1 MGGSTCI
8 IAVEDYAVRTHLSRN
23 EMAGK
28 IRLGIIG
35 ASPTEGW
42 AHRSHLP
49 AAAASPEFELTAV
62 CTTRM
67 ESAEESK
74 RQYGARLAF
83 DDYREMLA
91 HPDID
96 AVAVVLR
103 VPAHY
108 QITKDT
114 IDAGKHVFTE
124 WPLGRTTEEAVELAD
139 LARSKGVKAVVG
151 LQARAAP
158 AVLQMRQMVEQGY
171 VGEIMSCSMTLIRG
185 GVLARPS
192 GRTWQRD
199 VELGA
204 NTLTIATGHSVDA
217 LRFVAGEFSEVS
229 ALVSTQCDQWYETDT
244 DQYLDVT
251 SPDNILING
260 RLQGGAVVSAHVA
273 SIPWAGSGYRLEV
286 YGREGTII
294 ATSEDSPQ
302 LGPVRLQGAEGGDD
316 LEDLPILEQ
325 HRFVLEGMPQ
335 GSPYNVGQLYYM
347 FGESIRGQGNRQPDF
362 DTAVELHRLV
372 DALRLSSETR
382 EAVTVQG

>member
-1 MGGSTCI
+1 
-8 IAVEDYAVRTHLSRN
+8 
-23 EMAGK
+23 MAGK

-35 ASPTEGW
+35 ASPTVGW

-49 AAAASPEFELTAV
+49 AIVASPEYELTGV

-67 ESAEESK
+67 ETAEESK
-74 RQYGARLAF
+74 RQYGAVMAF
-83 DDYREMLA
+83 DDYHEMLA
-91 HPDID
+91 HPNID

-108 QITKDT
+108 QITKDA
-114 IDAGKHVFTE
+114 INAGKHVFTE
-124 WPLGRTTEEAVELAD
+124 WPLGKTTEEAEELAA
-139 LARSKGVKAVVG
+139 LARAKAVKAVVG

-158 AVLQMRQMVEQGY
+158 AVLQMKQMVEQGY
-171 VGEIMSCSMTLIRG
+171 VGEVMSCSMTLIRG

-204 NTLTIATGHSVDA
+204 NTLTIATGHSIDA
-217 LRFVAGEFSEVS
+217 MRFVAGDFAEVS
-229 ALVSTQCDQWYETDT
+229 AVVSTQCDQWYETDT
-244 DQYLDVT
+244 DKYLDVT

-260 RLQGGAVVSAHVA
+260 RLENGAVASAHVA

-302 LGPVRLQGAEGGDD
+302 LGPVRLQGAEGSDE
-316 LEDLPILEQ
+316 LEDLTVLDQ
-325 HRFVLEGMPQ
+325 HRLVLEGMPE
-335 GSPYNVGQLYYM
+335 GAPYNVGQLYYM
-347 FGESIRGQGNRQPDF
+347 FGEAIRGQGERQPDF

-372 DALRLSSETR
+372 DCIRQSSEER
-382 EAVTVQG
+382 RAVAVAG

>member
-1 MGGSTCI
+1 
-8 IAVEDYAVRTHLSRN
+8 
-23 EMAGK
+23 MAGK

-35 ASPTEGW
+35 ASPTVGW

-49 AAAASPEFELTAV
+49 AIAASPEFELTGV

-67 ESAEESK
+67 ETAEESK
-74 RQYGARLAF
+74 RQYGAVMAF
-83 DDYREMLA
+83 DDYHEMLA
-91 HPDID
+91 HPEID

-108 QITKDT
+108 QITKDS
-114 IDAGKHVFTE
+114 INAGKHVFTE
-124 WPLGRTTEEAVELAD
+124 WPLGKTTQEAEELAD
-139 LARSKGVKAVVG
+139 LARDKGVKAVVG

-158 AVLQMRQMVEQGY
+158 AILQMKQLVEQGY

-217 LRFVAGEFSEVS
+217 MRFVVGDFSEVS
-229 ALVSTQCDQWYETDT
+229 AIVSTQCEQWYETDT
-244 DQYLDVT
+244 DQYVGVT

-260 RLQGGAVVSAHVA
+260 RLENGAVVSAHVA
-273 SIPWAGSGYRLEV
+273 SNPWAGSGYRLEV
-286 YGREGTII
+286 YGRQGTLI

-302 LGPVRLQGAEGGDD
+302 LGPVQLQGAQESDD
-316 LEDLPILEQ
+316 LEDLPILDQ
-325 HRFVLEGMPQ
+325 HRFVLEGMPE

-347 FGESIRGQGNRQPDF
+347 FGEAIRGQGERQPDF
-362 DTAVELHRLV
+362 DTAVELHHLV
-372 DALRLSSETR
+372 DSIRRSSEQRQTV
-382 EAVTVQG
+382 AVEG

>member
-1 MGGSTCI
+1 
-8 IAVEDYAVRTHLSRN
+8 
-23 EMAGK
+23 MAGK

-35 ASPTEGW
+35 ASPTVGW

-49 AAAASPEFELTAV
+49 AIAASPEYELTGV

-67 ESAEESK
+67 ETAEESK
-74 RQYGARLAF
+74 RQYGAAMAF
-83 DDYREMLA
+83 DDYHEMLA

-108 QITKDT
+108 RITKDA
-114 IDAGKHVFTE
+114 INAGKHVFTE
-124 WPLGRTTEEAVELAD
+124 WPLGKTTGEAKELAE
-139 LARSKGVKAVVG
+139 LARAKGVKAVVG

-158 AVLQMRQMVEQGY
+158 AVLQMKQLVEQGY
-171 VGEIMSCSMTLIRG
+171 VGDVMSCSMTLIRG

-204 NTLTIATGHSVDA
+204 NTLTIATGHSIDA
-217 LRFVAGEFSEVS
+217 LRFVAGEFAEVS
-229 ALVSTQCDQWYETDT
+229 AVVSTQCDQWYETDT

-260 RLQGGAVVSAHVA
+260 RLENGAVVSAHVA

-286 YGREGTII
+286 YGREGTLI

-302 LGPVRLQGAEGGDD
+302 LGPVRLQGSEGSDELDD
-316 LEDLPILEQ
+316 LTILDH
-325 HRFVLEGMPQ
+325 HRFVLEGMPE
-335 GSPYNVGQLYYM
+335 GAPYNVGQLYYM
-347 FGESIRGQGNRQPDF
+347 FGEAIRDQDERQPDF

-372 DALRLSSETR
+372 DCIRRSSEER
-382 EAVTVQG
+382 RAVEVGG

>member
-1 MGGSTCI
+1 
-8 IAVEDYAVRTHLSRN
+8 
-23 EMAGK
+23 MAGK

-35 ASPTEGW
+35 ASPSVGW

-49 AAAASPEFELTAV
+49 AIAASPEYELTGV

-67 ESAEESK
+67 ETAEESK
-74 RQYGARLAF
+74 RQYGAAMAF
-83 DDYREMLA
+83 DDYHEMLA

-108 QITKDT
+108 QITKDA
-114 IDAGKHVFTE
+114 INAGKHVFTE
-124 WPLGRTTEEAVELAD
+124 WPLGKTTGEAEELAE
-139 LARSKGVKAVVG
+139 LARSRRVKAVVG

-158 AVLQMRQMVEQGY
+158 AVLQMKQLVEQGY
-171 VGEIMSCSMTLIRG
+171 VGEVMSCSMTLIRG

-204 NTLTIATGHSVDA
+204 NTLTIATGHSIDA
-217 LRFVAGEFSEVS
+217 LRFVAGEFAEVS
-229 ALVSTQCDQWYETDT
+229 AVVSTQCDQWYETDT

-260 RLQGGAVVSAHVA
+260 RLESGAVVSAHVA

-286 YGREGTII
+286 YGREGTLI

-302 LGPVRLQGAEGGDD
+302 LGPVQLQGSEGSDD
-316 LEDLPILEQ
+316 LEDLNILEQ
-325 HRFVLEGMPQ
+325 HRFVLEGMPE
-335 GSPYNVGQLYYM
+335 GAPYNVGQLYYM
-347 FGESIRGQGNRQPDF
+347 FGEAIRNQGERQPEF
-362 DTAVELHRLV
+362 DDAVELHRLV
-372 DALRLSSETR
+372 DCIRRSSEERRTV
-382 EAVTVQG
+382 AVGR

>member
-1 MGGSTCI
+1 MYNRLHTAAAGRGATNIGGQI
-8 IAVEDYAVRTHLSRN
+8 
-23 EMAGK
+23 MADK

-35 ASPTEGW
+35 ASPTVGW

-49 AAAASPEFELTAV
+49 AIAASPEFELTGV

-67 ESAEESK
+67 ETAEESQ
-74 RQYGARLAF
+74 RQYGAKLAF
-83 DDYREMLA
+83 DDYQDMLA

-108 QITKDT
+108 QITKDALN
-114 IDAGKHVFTE
+114 AGKHVFTE

-139 LARSKGVKAVVG
+139 LARAKGVKAVVG

-158 AVLQMRQMVEQGY
+158 AVLQMKQLVEQGY
-171 VGEIMSCSMTLIRG
+171 VGEIMACSMTLVRG

-204 NTLTIATGHSVDA
+204 HTLTIATGHSVDA
-217 LRFVAGEFSEVS
+217 MRFVVGDFAEVS
-229 ALVSTQCDQWYETDT
+229 AIVSTQCEQWYETDT

-260 RLQGGAVVSAHVA
+260 QLTSGAVVSAHVA

-286 YGREGTII
+286 YGRDGTLI
-294 ATSEDSPQ
+294 ADSEDSPQ
-302 LGPVRLQGAEGGDD
+302 LGPVRLQGAQGSDE
-316 LEDLPILEQ
+316 LEELSVSGQ
-325 HRFVLEGMPQ
+325 HHFVLEGMPQ
-335 GSPYNVGQLYYM
+335 GAPYNVGQLYYM
-347 FGESIRGQGNRQPDF
+347 FGEAIRGQGERQPDF
-362 DTAVELHRLV
+362 DTAVDLHRLV
-372 DALRLSSETR
+372 DAIRLSSER
-382 EAVTVQG
+382 KQAVAV